1 VSGQGI
7 DAERWH
13 LLRPWLDEALDTDF
27 SEREFLFARVSAQA
41 PELLSDLRRLL
52 DRHDRQGPASQPVGA
67 ALAAPLLDADG
78 EAAAQ
83 RDQDRIGQSLGA
95 YNLVRVL
102 GTGGMGVVYLAERS
116 DSGFTQ
122 RVALKLVRGTLSSSA
137 ARERFERERRILA
150 GLAHPTIAALFEGG
164 QTADGQPYYTMEY
177 VDGIAIDAFC
187 REHALGIAER
197 VGLLIKVAAGLAHA
211 HLNLVVHRDIKPSNV
226 LVTARQHVKLVDF
239 GIAKPLGD
247 TTLEPTLTHLGGGP
261 MTPEYAAPEQFRHQ
275 AITVA
280 TDIYQ
285 FGMLAYRVLSGARPY
300 RADPRD
306 PLAWARAVAEDDP
319 LQLGRA
325 ASAVDSDTA
334 WPAHT
339 PQRRWRN
346 TLNGD
351 LDAILRRA
359 LAKRPEDRYRS
370 MDALIADLEAW
381 LEGRPVSARRAG
393 TWYFI
398 GRFVARR
405 PWAVG
410 SAVAAAI
417 ALIATAAIALHQ
429 AKLAHDEAERANA
442 VANFLT
448 GLFQVSDPGESRGE
462 RLNANQILERGAQ
475 KLDKE
480 LADHPL
486 QRARLLVEIGKV
498 YDSLGEYSRSQKVL
512 EQATAVFAQQ
522 PDADPMMYASA
533 LHKLANGIQRQGRP
547 NEALPILQKEE
558 SLLPHLPDG
567 TTRGEAGSRIHSLR
581 ALLLQAN
588 GDLSGALAEN
598 VLGVAAA
605 ASMGDAGRQSQASTL
620 NNIGLLQR
628 DLGDYAAAQ
637 SSMEKSCVLYA
648 QIFPAGHPRRVA
660 CDTNLGVILL
670 ARNEIAQAEALLLPA
685 ADALR
690 AQYGEKSDKYAII
703 LNTLGSVARR
713 KHEHALAL
721 QRYDLSAKAYAESLG
736 DDHVDRAWPL
746 INGAEVMIEQRNF
759 TGALA
764 RVQEAL
770 DLRKRSLPEDHP
782 EYAHS
787 LDAMAMALLPLG
799 RYTEA
804 RDDAARALPVL
815 RAKMPADHSS
825 IVECLYHLGLAE
837 FALGNTRQAQDLL
850 ADAKSHAPKAYP
862 PGDPT
867 LLEIQAGIADPGAA
881 LQAWAEP
888 K

>member
-1 VSGQGI
+1 MQGI
-7 DAERWH
+7 DAERWRR
-13 LLRPWLDEALDTDF
+13 LRPWLDEALDTDF
-27 SEREFLFARVSAQA
+27 SKRELLFSRLTDEA
-41 PELLSDLRRLL
+41 PELLDDLRRLL
-52 DRHDRQGPASQPVGA
+52 DHHDRQGTASQPVGA

-83 RDQDRIGQSLGA
+83 RDFDRIGQSLGP
-95 YNLVRVL
+95 YTLLRVL

-177 VDGIAIDAFC
+177 VDGLAIDAFC
-187 REHALGIAER
+187 REHALGIPER

-211 HLNLVVHRDIKPSNV
+211 HQNLVVHRDIKPSNV

-247 TTLEPTLTHLGGGP
+247 TALEPTLTHVGGGP

-300 RADPRD
+300 RADPHD
-306 PLAWARAVAEDDP
+306 PLAWARAVAEEDP
-319 LQLGRA
+319 QPLGRA
-325 ASAVDSDTA
+325 ASTDGADTA

-339 PQRRWRN
+339 APRRWRN

-381 LEGRPVSARRAG
+381 LDGRPVSARRAG
-393 TWYFI
+393 TWYFVR
-398 GRFVARR
+398 RFVARR

-410 SAVAAAI
+410 SALAAAV
-417 ALIATAAIALHQ
+417 ALVATAAIAVHQ
-429 AKLAHDEAERANA
+429 ARLAHDEAERANA

-448 GLFQVSDPGESRGE
+448 GLFQVSDPGENRGE

-498 YDSLGEYSRSQKVL
+498 YDSLGEYSRAQKVL
-512 EQATAVFAQQ
+512 EPAIAILARQ
-522 PDADPMMYASA
+522 PDADPVMYANA
-533 LHKLANGIQRQGRP
+533 LHKLAYGVHRQGHIDD
-547 NEALPILQKEE
+547 ALPLLQTEE
-558 SLLPHLPDG
+558 SLLPSLPDAR
-567 TTRGEAGSRIHSLR
+567 TRGEAGARIHSLR
-581 ALLLQAN
+581 AMLLQAH

-605 ASMGDAGRQSQASTL
+605 ESMGEAGRQSQASTL
-620 NNIGLLQR
+620 TNIGLLQR

-637 SSMEKSCVLYA
+637 TNMEKSCALYA
-648 QIFPAGHPRRVA
+648 QLYPAGHPRRVA
-660 CDTNLGVILL
+660 CDTNLGVILMDRDQL
-670 ARNEIAQAEALLLPA
+670 ARAEALLLPA

-713 KHEHALAL
+713 KHEHALAQ
-721 QRYDLSAKAYAESLG
+721 QRYDASAKAYADSLG
-736 DDHVDRAWPL
+736 EDHVDRAWPL
-746 INGAEVMIEQRNF
+746 INGAQVLIEQRDY

-764 RVQEAL
+764 RTQQAL
-770 DLRKRSLPEDHP
+770 DLRKRTLKEDHP

-804 RDDAARALPVL
+804 RDYAARALPVL
-815 RAKMPADHSS
+815 RAKMPPDHSS

-850 ADAKSHAPKAYP
+850 ADAKLHAPKAYP
-862 PGDPT
+862 PGDPM
-867 LLEIQAGIADPGAA
+867 LLEVQAGIADPAGT
-881 LQAWAEP
+881 LKAWATP
-888 K
+888 P